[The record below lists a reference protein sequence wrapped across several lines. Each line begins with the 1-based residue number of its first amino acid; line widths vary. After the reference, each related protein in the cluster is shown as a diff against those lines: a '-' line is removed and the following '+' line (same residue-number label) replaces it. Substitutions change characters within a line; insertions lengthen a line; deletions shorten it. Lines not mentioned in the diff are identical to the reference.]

1 MFFDAHMD
9 DFDQALIHEA
19 IERVTHLAAEQGI
32 EITVGDVT
40 AKLCELF
47 VSGER
52 DARRIAAL
60 AMEGA
65 TTTVH

>member
-1 MFFDAHMD
+1 MFFDPHMD
-9 DFDQALIHEA
+9 DFDQALTHEA
-19 IERVTHLAAEQGI
+19 IEWVTHLAAEQGI

-47 VSGER
+47 VSRER
-52 DARRIAAL
+52 DARRMAAL
-60 AMEGA
+60 ALGGA